1 MYIVRSGI
9 LSIQTSDGLEISKA
23 KSGDVAG
30 EMALLGL
37 SPDGN
42 RMRSSVCDTL
52 CEFCTISVVHLTV
65 MMKYNGFRVP
75 LRRLLSIY
83 VDGLACNWLESKKSL
98 ESMKSL
104 ESKKSLEFN
113 RDDRGMAETFKN
125 YAYNNIPW
133 RQLKDRLKNID
144 KEHKKAAL
152 LKYQHQMNAMNAN
165 ENILL
170 PGHSMEQTD
179 ASSSLSFKRIRSTA
193 SAAKESL
200 TAAEHKGSFS
210 GGLSHAQKMENLK
223 QAFDQVLKTNL
234 NLNLRGFKTS
244 NVNFEG
250 RKRIV
255 VACSWISLAPDAVK
269 LDCTRSFTA
278 PTNVMFKKGEGEI
291 MSTHANSVIL
301 KLVLYHDAAQ
311 KWKQLGNVRFFVYE
325 VIGAFTPPLP
335 EDAFARLD
343 QSDDDVGLSM
353 SPEEIEA
360 QEMVMGL
367 CLLYHGSLSLEHLVR
382 YRTNEYLKM
391 TRKLIR
397 KGQKNFFPIHE
408 GRESPDSVK
417 SDSQLNKPVICKLEP
432 HVCRGGTKWDVP
444 ITQIHISS
452 DVTRVLPMDSR

>member
-9 LSIQTSDGLEISKA
+9 LSVQTSDGLEISQA

-42 RMRSSVCDTL
+42 RLRSSECVTL
-52 CEFCTISVVHLTV
+52 CEFCTISVVHLKAL
-65 MMKYNGFRVP
+65 MKYNGFRVP

-83 VDGLACNWLESKKSL
+83 VDGLACNSLESKKSL
-98 ESMKSL
+98 ES
-104 ESKKSLEFN
+104 N
-113 RDDRGMAETFKN
+113 RDDMVETFEN
-125 YAYNNIPW
+125 YAFNNIPW
-133 RQLKDRLKNID
+133 RQLKDRLKKID
-144 KEHKKAAL
+144 KEHKRAAF
-152 LKYQHQMNAMNAN
+152 LKYQHQMNAMNTK

-170 PGHSMEQTD
+170 PGHSMQQTD
-179 ASSSLSFKRIRSTA
+179 ASSTHGRSA
-193 SAAKESL
+193 LAAKESL
-200 TAAEHKGSFS
+200 TAAGHQGSFS
-210 GGLSHAQKMENLK
+210 GGLSHSQKMENLA

-291 MSTHANSVIL
+291 MSIHANSVIL

-360 QEMVMGL
+360 QEMVTGL

-382 YRTNEYLKM
+382 NRTNDYLKM

-432 HVCRGGTKWDVP
+432 HVCRAGTKWDVP